1 MRPSGMGNA
10 VLVLPRMFGKLL
22 SVLAR
27 NYCMFSVSNDAS
39 VAIPVCVKPME
50 CSEYSEPIQ
59 DAAFEVSFQAPSS
72 VTGYLLVDVFLRVS
86 QSSWKVER
94 RYWCIHTLHFELCK
108 SRTEVHFRHILSV
121 VAYIGCNHP
130 GISCEGVSGACHD
143 EFMNSAP
150 T

>member
-1 MRPSGMGNA
+1 
-10 VLVLPRMFGKLL
+10 
-22 SVLAR
+22 
-27 NYCMFSVSNDAS
+27 MFSVSNDAS
-39 VAIPVCVKPME
+39 VAIPVCGKPME
-50 CSEYSEPIQ
+50 CSEYSEQIQ
-59 DAAFEVSFQAPSS
+59 DAAFDVSFQAPYS
-72 VTGYLLVDVFLRVS
+72 VTAYLLVDVCLHMS

-121 VAYIGCNHP
+121 VSYIGCNHP
-130 GISCEGVSGACHD
+130 GISCEDVSEACHD